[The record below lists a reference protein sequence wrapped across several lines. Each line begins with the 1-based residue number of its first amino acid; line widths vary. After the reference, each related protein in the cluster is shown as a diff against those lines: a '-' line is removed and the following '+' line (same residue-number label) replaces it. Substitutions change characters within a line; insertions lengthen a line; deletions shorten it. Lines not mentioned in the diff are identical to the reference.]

1 MNLLK
6 PVKYD
11 KHGALF
17 STRNLDLLLGFE
29 LKSGME
35 DTIIK
40 RNVKLMTKSNEEI
53 IKELEASIDTLSVL
67 FTKLSVT
74 TTAFVEETKTKVSK
88 IKDVQGQL
96 AQSIANVNKTIS
108 EPQLERLVNNA
119 EKLASALQSLDNLNK
134 SGGLEKILG
143 ALK

>member
-17 STRNLDLLLGFE
+17 SARNLDLLLGFE

-40 RNVKLMTKSNEEI
+40 RDVKLMTKSNEEI
-53 IKELEASIDTLSVL
+53 IKELETSIDTLSVL

-74 TTAFVEETKTKVSK
+74 TTAFVDETKIKVSK

-108 EPQLERLVNNA
+108 EPQLEKLVNNA

-134 SGGLEKILG
+134 NGGLEKILG